1 MKLSRVERPDLKP
14 VDRSLGL
21 REQALKRRGCG
32 SHDTRLVRYI
42 DWRSWQCCCCHKA
55 EMDRCASA
63 MDLERDRMCRSLAVV
78 VAVAVAVVAAA
89 VGMLWAGSQ
98 RGCADMDDSA
108 AAYGKPSWE
117 KKQRVV
123 RKLGKRKRHHRT
135 RLMDEAP
142 AVE

>member
-1 MKLSRVERPDLKP
+1 M
-14 VDRSLGL
+14 DRS
-21 REQALKRRGCG
+21 
-32 SHDTRLVRYI
+32 
-42 DWRSWQCCCCHKA
+42 
-55 EMDRCASA
+55 ASA
-63 MDLERDRMCRSLAVV
+63 MDLERYWMCRSLAVAV
-78 VAVAVAVVAAA
+78 VAAAAA